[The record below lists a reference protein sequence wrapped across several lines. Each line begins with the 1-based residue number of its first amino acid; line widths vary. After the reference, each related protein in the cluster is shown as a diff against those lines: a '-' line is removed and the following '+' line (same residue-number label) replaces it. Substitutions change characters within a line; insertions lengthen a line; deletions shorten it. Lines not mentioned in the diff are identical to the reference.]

1 MISVYSVFSAVL
13 FYNLAIILVYFL
25 LKKTRFVIDYAASI
39 LLLLTVLATA
49 RLFLPVD
56 MDSALVLAS
65 RYVLPAVQSFFAL
78 PVFGLPITVGRAL
91 LAVWLLG
98 TLVCVS
104 YDLYTIISARC
115 AKRKFSYVTDER
127 VLKEAARLG
136 IKCAVKISPDITEP
150 YSAHIL
156 RPTIYLPDW
165 ELSEE
170 ELVLVLMHEQ
180 QHIRSRDAGKK
191 LLFLLIAA
199 VFWWNPICH
208 MFCREFGQLVE
219 IDCDAKLMAGKT
231 PEERT
236 RYADTLLSVLKKS
249 CAKRPG
255 QFCSSAFSSNAENT
269 MQRFKLI
276 LTDRPP
282 KAKRARILLNS
293 LFVAAFILSFFV
305 IIQPRYD
312 PPMDETDGAYII
324 NEDNSF
330 ILYEDGKYYLYYNNH
345 YLTELSKKDLKTED
359 IKDLLIIEGES
370 NKTY

>member
-25 LKKTRFVIDYAASI
+25 LKKTRFVIDYAAST
-39 LLLLTVLATA
+39 LLLTVLATA

-115 AKRKFSYVTDER
+115 AERKFSYVTDER

-156 RPTIYLPDW
+156 RPTIYLPD
-165 ELSEE
+165 
-170 ELVLVLMHEQ
+170 
-180 QHIRSRDAGKK
+180 
-191 LLFLLIAA
+191 
-199 VFWWNPICH
+199 
-208 MFCREFGQLVE
+208 
-219 IDCDAKLMAGKT
+219 
-231 PEERT
+231 
-236 RYADTLLSVLKKS
+236 
-249 CAKRPG
+249 
-255 QFCSSAFSSNAENT
+255 
-269 MQRFKLI
+269 
-276 LTDRPP
+276 
-282 KAKRARILLNS
+282 
-293 LFVAAFILSFFV
+293 
-305 IIQPRYD
+305 
-312 PPMDETDGAYII
+312 
-324 NEDNSF
+324 
-330 ILYEDGKYYLYYNNH
+330 
-345 YLTELSKKDLKTED
+345 
-359 IKDLLIIEGES
+359 
-370 NKTY
+370 